1 MSKKRN
7 YNMKKT
13 ISINAKKD
21 CYNLLEQV
29 IKQREKFDAKHN
41 VSGNSWNPMN
51 LIRSEHYP
59 QNYFLD
65 YCKNLDKLDL
75 EVYEILQLCQVLLD
89 ENWNWRQA
97 INDHSPKSESF
108 CIECM
113 NEIDKELE
121 ILRKVIKLM
130 KS

>member
-1 MSKKRN
+1 
-7 YNMKKT
+7 MKKT

-21 CYNLLEQV
+21 CYKLLEQV
-29 IKQREKFDAKHN
+29 IKLREEFDAKHN
-41 VSGNSWNPMN
+41 VSGGSWNPIN
-51 LIRSEHYP
+51 LIGSEHYP

-65 YCKNLDKLDL
+65 YCKSSDELDL

-89 ENWNWRQA
+89 ENWTWRQA
-97 INDHSPKSESF
+97 INDHSPKPEEF

-113 NEIDKELE
+113 NEVEEEFE